1 MHYPMSKS
9 NVPGTPSPLETLTSI
24 AATIN
29 SLEDPDHLQERI
41 LESAMEAVGAERG
54 FVILTTSSGLPD
66 LEVKSHRNFHDNE
79 LVELERISRTVVM
92 EVIKKGEPLLLYEA
106 QKDERFG
113 SSESIVIEQIQSI
126 ACVPLTLKSRR
137 IGAIYLDS
145 VSKPGRFN
153 HESLKLLTAIAD
165 QAAVAIENARLY
177 RSVRDENRHLRG
189 EVQRLY
195 GFEEIIGRSRP
206 MRDVFDTL
214 SRVIDSDASVLIQ
227 GESGTGKELVARAIH
242 YNGSRKEKPFVAVFC
257 GSLPDELLESE
268 LFGHKKGAFTGA
280 VADKKGLFEAAHMG
294 TVFLDEIADLSPR
307 MQTTL
312 LRVLQEGEIRRVGD
326 TEVRRVDVRIVSAT
340 NQSLEER
347 TTSGDFREDL
357 YYRLNTIDITM
368 PPLRRRGGD
377 IDLLANHFLDKFA
390 VKGRAHIEGFEPGA
404 LEMLRKYSWPGN
416 VRELENVI
424 ERAVVLCRGN
434 TIAVEDLRL
443 RPIEE
448 QNPFES
454 GITLKEVER
463 IVTLRTLK
471 DLDGNVSETARTL
484 GVSRRWLHYRLK
496 EWDSEDQ

>member
-1 MHYPMSKS
+1 MSKS
-9 NVPGTPSPLETLTSI
+9 PAQEAPSALETLSSI

-29 SLEDPDHLQERI
+29 SLDDPEHLQERV
-41 LESAMEAVGAERG
+41 LESAMQAVGAERG
-54 FVILTTSSGLPD
+54 FVIVASSRGLPE
-66 LEVKSHRNFHDNE
+66 LEIQSHRNFRDNE
-79 LVELERISRTVVM
+79 LAELERISQTVVT
-92 EVIKKGEPLLLYEA
+92 EVIKTGEPLLLYEA

-113 SSESIVIEQIQSI
+113 TSESIVIEQIQSI

-145 VSKPGRFN
+145 VSQPGRFTR
-153 HESLKLLTAIAD
+153 ESLTLLTAIAD
-165 QAAVAIENARLY
+165 QSAVALENARLY
-177 RSVRDENRHLRG
+177 RSVRDENRQLRS
-189 EVQRLY
+189 EIQRVH

-214 SRVIDSDASVLIQ
+214 SRVVDSDASVLIH

-242 YNGSRKEKPFVAVFC
+242 YNGERKDKPFVAVFC

-268 LFGHKKGAFTGA
+268 LFGHRKGAFTGA
-280 VADKKGLFEAAHMG
+280 VADKKGLFEAAHNG
-294 TVFLDEIADLSPR
+294 TIFLDEVADLSPR
-307 MQTTL
+307 MQTSL

-326 TEVRRVDVRIVSAT
+326 TDVRRVDVRIVSAT

-347 TTSGDFREDL
+347 TKSGEFREDL
-357 YYRLNTIDITM
+357 YYRLNTIDITL
-368 PPLRRRGGD
+368 PPLRRRGSD

-390 VKGRAHIEGFEPGA
+390 VKSRAHIEGFEPAA
-404 LEMLRKYSWPGN
+404 LETMRSYPWPGN

-424 ERAVVLCRGN
+424 ERAVVLCRSS
-434 TIAVEDLRL
+434 TIGVDDLKL
-443 RPIEE
+443 RPVEE
-448 QNPFES
+448 QDPFEA

-471 DLDGNVSETARTL
+471 DLGGNVSEAARTL

>member
-1 MHYPMSKS
+1 MTTSRD
-9 NVPGTPSPLETLTSI
+9 TTAPSPLETLTSV

-41 LESAMEAVGAERG
+41 LESAMQAIGAERG
-54 FVILTTSSGLPD
+54 FVILTTSRGLPD
-66 LEVKSHRNFHDNE
+66 LEIKSHRNFQDTA
-79 LVELERISRTVVM
+79 LVELERISQTVVT
-92 EVIKKGEPLLLYEA
+92 EVIRTGEPLLLYEA

-137 IGAIYLDS
+137 VGAIYLDS

-153 HESLKLLTAIAD
+153 RESLTLLTAIAD
-165 QAAVAIENARLY
+165 QSAVAIENARLY

-189 EVQRLY
+189 EIQRLH

-214 SRVIDSDASVLIQ
+214 SRVIDSEASVLIQ

-242 YNGSRKEKPFVAVFC
+242 YNGSRKDKPFVAVFC

-280 VADKKGLFEAAHMG
+280 VADKKGLFEVAHMG

-307 MQTTL
+307 MQTSL

-326 TEVRRVDVRIVSAT
+326 TDVRRVDVRIVSAT
-340 NQSLEER
+340 NQLLEER
-347 TTSGDFREDL
+347 TKSGDFREDL
-357 YYRLNTIDITM
+357 YYRLNTIDIMM
-368 PPLRRRGGD
+368 PPLRRRGAD

-390 VKGRAHIEGFEPGA
+390 VKGRAHIEGFEPEA
-404 LEMLRKYSWPGN
+404 LAMLRKYSWPGN

-434 TIAVEDLRL
+434 RIGVDDLKL
-443 RPIEE
+443 RPIED

-454 GITLKEVER
+454 GMTLKEVER

-471 DLDGNVSETARTL
+471 DLNGNVSETARTL